1 MSPGAWI
8 PAAERDLNVSRR
20 VGRDRREGFKCL
32 PAAGYRL
39 PGEGSRS
46 PSASHAIARSSSSS
60 SGSRPPPSRY
70 GWATVL
76 LDDLLRLTVG
86 PAPVTLSV
94 QKPLGELEA
103 TALAALW
110 SSPSPLSAR
119 EVLALVQRRPELAY
133 TTVLTVLDRLHD
145 KELVL
150 REKEG
155 KAFLYRPRV
164 SREVALRRIDS
175 GSRSALTI
183 GALSPMIVVDRLL
196 FNALSGE
203 ERRAVVFHEQAHVQ
217 RRDGLT
223 AAQPPGDSTSL
234 RAVRCLAGGAVR
246 TRRSCAEPRKMMHP
260 SATFER

>member
-39 PGEGSRS
+39 PREGSRS

-103 TALAALW
+103 TVLAALW

-119 EVLALVQRRPELAY
+119 EVLALVQRTRA
-133 TTVLTVLDRLHD
+133 RLHD
-145 KELVL
+145 GPHGAGSAPRQGAGPP
-150 REKEG
+150 REGGESVPLPTARVEG
-155 KAFLYRPRV
+155 GGASTHRQWLAERVHDWRALADDRGGSPPLQRALGRGAASCPPPRAGPRP
-164 SREVALRRIDS
+164 A
-175 GSRSALTI
+175 A
-183 GALSPMIVVDRLL
+183 
-196 FNALSGE
+196 
-203 ERRAVVFHEQAHVQ
+203 RRAH
-217 RRDGLT
+217 RC
-223 AAQPPGDSTSL
+223 STSW
-234 RAVRCLAGGAVR
+234 
-246 TRRSCAEPRKMMHP
+246 
-260 SATFER
+260 